1 MKKYLIVPVTYQLPD
16 RRQVFWDMAMIGI
29 IAICLAPVFIVPHAD
44 NFTDIFY
51 TNSFRGT
58 FEWLNKVDWLGKIV
72 QGVISIFSILGVSL
86 IAIRVLSSMLVISS
100 RGLWEEVHELKQ
112 AGDGGEMYDFGVI
125 GMAKTWAS
133 GKAGTGLDAIIGALL
148 ILAPD
153 IMKYSDFG
161 EKSGMQLEQ
170 DISMSQYMLKIA
182 IPVTMAVFFFAMG
195 FNGTL
200 WKFFATTVDGMGT
213 IADHA
218 VSVNYSAIVND
229 LVNSKTGY
237 AFTLASDGTERGK
250 YMQKIS
256 TDVYGRVVSLMDNP
270 DTAALNSVG
279 LKVEEAIPEAVEGVL
294 KNANTSISSD
304 VINGLGGSDADRYYK
319 YLGFQVEMSP
329 REISD
334 TSGVAQIPLSKLMPE
349 NFITTEGSAEQYIY
363 IYPRQTTNFNGS
375 YFNTDSIKR

>member
-1 MKKYLIVPVTYQLPD
+1 MKKYLSVPVTYQLPD

-112 AGDGGEMYDFGVI
+112 AGGGGEMYDFGVI
-125 GMAKTWAS
+125 GMAKTWVS

-279 LKVEEAIPEAVEGVL
+279 LKVEEAIPRVVGDALG
-294 KNANTSISSD
+294 NANTSISSD
-304 VINGLGGSDADRYYK
+304 VINGLKGDDADRYYK

-329 REISD
+329 RNISD
-334 TSGVAQIPLSKLMPE
+334 TSGVAQIALSELMPE
-349 NFITTEGSAEQYIY
+349 NFAATKDSAEQYIY